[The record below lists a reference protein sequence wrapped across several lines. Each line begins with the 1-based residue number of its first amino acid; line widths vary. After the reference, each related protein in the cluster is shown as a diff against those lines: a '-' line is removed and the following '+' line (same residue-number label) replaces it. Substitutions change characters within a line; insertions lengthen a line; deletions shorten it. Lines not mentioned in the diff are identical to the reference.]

1 MVGVGTALSCW
12 GSSGFDLVSLASVGI
27 LVSGSAP
34 AAWLLLSRSLKWRP
48 SSSVQIRTFN
58 WPPAPWTAANYS
70 SPSFPALHCMSFSCI
85 AHTILSLTLLFCVH
99 SNTNGLQQ
107 NFCLDG
113 TQKKACERH
122 FLFFFYKNDFQ
133 CHWGKIAFSLVF
145 ILSTKGD
152 FTRNPRWWK
161 KKVLPQTLW
170 HKNER
175 RTQGKMRSLQRW

>member
-1 MVGVGTALSCW
+1 MALSCW
-12 GSSGFDLVSLASVGI
+12 DSSGFDLVRLASVGI

-70 SPSFPALHCMSFSCI
+70 SPSFPALHRMSFSCI
-85 AHTILSLTLLFCVH
+85 AHTILSLAASIFCA
-99 SNTNGLQQ
+99 QQ
-107 NFCLDG
+107 HKWSSAKFLPQRY
-113 TQKKACERH
+113 QKKEWLPVSLRENCI
-122 FLFFFYKNDFQ
+122 LFGLYFVHKGRFYK
-133 CHWGKIAFSLVF
+133 KPTVV
-145 ILSTKGD
+145 
-152 FTRNPRWWK
+152 K

-175 RTQGKMRSLQRW
+175 RTQGKMRTLQRW